1 LRVIKDNQ
9 IIEDSWERIAAIEA
23 GQQVP
28 VDGDIIVPFSYW
40 KENRDSMTQR
50 TGNTAVCLNG
60 EDRIEEIAD
69 HLSAFSLIALD
80 FPLYKDGRCYSHAR
94 VLRDRYDYKG
104 DIRAVGDVLRDQL
117 FYMHRC
123 GISSFHVRADKD
135 IEDALNAF
143 KDFSVKYQTAADGA
157 LPIYKIR

>member
-1 LRVIKDNQ
+1 MRVIKDNQ
-9 IIEDSWERIAAIEA
+9 IIEDSWERIAAVEA
-23 GQQVP
+23 GQLLP

-40 KENRDSMTQR
+40 KENRDDLARR

-60 EDRIEEIAD
+60 DDRIEDVAD
-69 HLSAFSLIALD
+69 HLAGFDLIALD

-94 VLRDRYDYKG
+94 MLRDRYGYKG

-117 FYMHRC
+117 FYMKRC

-157 LPIYKIR
+157 VPVYKIR